1 MNKPVRPFIC
11 LLLAALTLLPS
22 CSGND
27 AGVEETDRSE
37 VISDSTPT
45 DQTSVPETEAPP
57 ETDAAYAPLP
67 EKDLEG
73 WEFRFF
79 NYDDSWLS
87 WAVNILDSEE
97 LNGDVL
103 NDAVWNRNN
112 QLEETLCCVISE
124 QTDANPAHKLPA
136 LVKAGDA
143 GAEIVMLYDETI
155 VDQYLFG
162 NLRTWDALSYVDFTE
177 PCWSWDATRT
187 FSSGGRVYAAT
198 GDFSLAQSTRS
209 FIMMFNKDMYADL
222 GLGTPED
229 LYRTVREGAWTLDR
243 YLADAEKAVLDLN
256 GDGVMDMEDRYGC
269 ATAIKLYY
277 GSLVSGAGIKYVD
290 TDAEGNTCFA
300 ISGNEYALNV
310 MSDILNRHNGNHIF
324 KQVADTVH
332 DGSSDGQ
339 KMFIGNHTLFQGTS
353 MKAVSNYRDM
363 ESDIGILPFPKYTE
377 EQSDYYALTSGGT
390 LATIPA
396 TLPDELCAD
405 VGLLLE
411 SMSRLSR
418 ETVIPVYK
426 ETLLKSRYARDQG
439 SADMLDIIFAS
450 ALYDIGL
457 SVIPS
462 DTYYKY
468 MEVFMKGTDT
478 FSSLTQSIAKMV
490 NKQLDRLAKK
500 D

>member
-1 MNKPVRPFIC
+1 MNKPLRAFIC
-11 LLLAALTLLPS
+11 LLAALTVLPS

-27 AGVEETDRSE
+27 GGAPETAGADAVPEAAPDAAETD
-37 VISDSTPT
+37 
-45 DQTSVPETEAPP
+45 APP
-57 ETDAAYAPLP
+57 ETEPAYDPLP
-67 EKDLEG
+67 ETDLGGREL
-73 WEFRFF
+73 RFY

-87 WAVNILDSEE
+87 WVVNILDPEE

-112 QLEETLCCVISE
+112 RLEETLHCVISE
-124 QTDANPAHKLPA
+124 TADRNPADKLPA

-155 VDQYLFG
+155 VNQYLSG
-162 NLRTWDALSYVDFTE
+162 NLRTWDALPYVDFGE

-187 FSSGGRVYAAT
+187 FASGGRVYAAT

-222 GLGTPED
+222 GLGTPDD
-229 LYRTVREGAWTLDR
+229 LYETVRDGAWTLDR
-243 YLADAEKAVLDLN
+243 YLSDAEKAVMDLN

-269 ATAIKLYY
+269 ATAIKLYF

-290 TDAEGNTCFA
+290 TDAEGNACFA
-300 ISGNEYALNV
+300 IPGNEYALNV
-310 MSDILNRHNGNHIF
+310 MSDILSRHSGNHIF

-332 DGSSDGQ
+332 DGSAEGQ
-339 KMFIGNHTLFQGTS
+339 QMFIGNHTLFQGSS
-353 MKAVSNYRDM
+353 MKAVSVYRDM
-363 ESDIGILPFPKYTE
+363 DSDIGILPFPKYSE
-377 EQSDYYALTSGGT
+377 EQTAYYALTSGGT
-390 LATIPA
+390 MATLPA

-411 SMSRLSR
+411 SMCRLSR

-468 MEVFMKGTDT
+468 MEVFMNGTDT
-478 FSSLTQSIAKMV
+478 FSSLTQSITKMV
-490 NKQLDRLAKK
+490 NKQLDKLAKK